1 MSDEKPH
8 QDAAGILMIDDNP
21 VNLRVLTSML
31 KQSGWRPRP
40 VTSGRLGLQAARNEA
55 PDLILLDLN
64 MPEMDGYEVCEQ
76 LKADATLADIPV
88 IFVSALGET
97 LDKVKGFQ
105 VGGVDYI
112 TKPFQLDEVKARV
125 MAHLELRRQRL
136 LLRASYEK
144 LRESERLRDS
154 LVHMIVHDL
163 RSPLA
168 AISAYLDLF
177 GQEAKR
183 KLGPETQEDIVNA
196 MRATRNMVRM
206 INGILDVSKMEAQMM
221 KLDLRECDL
230 AQVVGQSLEDLGSLV
245 GTRRLTFESPNAPA
259 VALADREIV
268 ARIVQNF
275 LANALRF
282 TPRDGEIRVGVAIEA
297 EHLRIFVADT
307 GPGVPAEF
315 RHSIFDKFVQVDSS
329 ASQRGLSTG
338 LGLAFCKLAAEAHGG
353 HIGVDSELGQGSTF
367 WFTLP
372 RQHFA
377 SSLQPPASSQRT

>member
-1 MSDEKPH
+1 MSPKR
-8 QDAAGILMIDDNP
+8 ILIIDDDRIHLATTQELLEEEGYD
-21 VNLRVLTSML
+21 VITHLSGFGATERVL
-31 KQSGWRPRP
+31 
-40 VTSGRLGLQAARNEA
+40 VTR
-55 PDLILLDLN
+55 PDLVLLDVN
-64 MPEMDGYEVCEQ
+64 MPDLNGYEVCEQ
-76 LKADATLADIPV
+76 LKADASLADIPV
-88 IFVSALGET
+88 IFVSALSET
-97 LDKVKGFQ
+97 LDKVRGFQ
-105 VGGVDYI
+105 VGGVDYV
-112 TKPFQLDEVKARV
+112 TKPFQVDEVKARV

-168 AISAYLDLF
+168 AISAYLELF
-177 GQEAKR
+177 GQEARR

-196 MRATRNMVRM
+196 MRATRSMVRM

-230 AQVVGQSLEDLGSLV
+230 AEVVRQSLDDLESLV
-245 GTRRLTFESPNAPA
+245 GNRRLAFDRPKEAA

-282 TPRDGEIRVGVAIEA
+282 TPGGGEIRVGVAIEDT
-297 EHLRIFVADT
+297 HLRIFVADT

-315 RHSIFDKFVQVDSS
+315 RHSIFDKFVQVDNS
-329 ASQRGLSTG
+329 ASHRGQSTG

-372 RQHFA
+372 RQRFTPG
-377 SSLQPPASSQRT
+377 LQPPASSL